1 MKMNWGYGI
10 MIFYI
15 CFASTLIFVL
25 IQSFG
30 VKHNLVVDNYYEHDL
45 SFQSTID
52 KRNNQIKS
60 NNILIKTKKKDN
72 QIEFNFLNAESL
84 KGNIQFYRPS
94 NKDEDF
100 TIKIEE
106 NTFTFNTKNMSKG
119 KWKVKV
125 DWQDTNAL
133 YYHEKD
139 IYL

>member
-1 MKMNWGYGI
+1 